1 MFPLEMILSEV
12 VVWLMQETEGA
23 PQSPEKQE
31 KEKVSPIQMEGITT
45 IMSEEFHDQFIAAH
59 ERKNTERDAM
69 PAAIELA
76 RLQKVYI
83 ESLLKIS
90 GGVDCPNFRTQEEA
104 DQWNKIVQDTM
115 FDDTAEGS
123 LAQKAKEKFPRMN
136 MNMRSEFSGA
146 TSVLTFMDL
155 WQDVYPEGARV
166 SMKVADGETDAIS
179 KIDLRVETAT
189 EILLVQLKTNP
200 VDDVGVAHVTE
211 LRDYFGGKVKSSH
224 VVKMLLEQR
233 RVRSE
238 EADKAK
244 KNSEYKAKAVSLAIV
259 DVPNMES
266 KLVNNVFGRINDP
279 EKRKELV
286 DKMRTLSEDKGLLP
300 KAKAA

>member
-1 MFPLEMILSEV
+1 
-12 VVWLMQETEGA
+12 MQETEGA

-31 KEKVSPIQMEGITT
+31 KEKVSPMQMEGITT

-104 DQWNKIVQDTM
+104 DQWNKIVQEAM
-115 FDDTAEGS
+115 FDKDEKGT
-123 LAQKAKEKFPRMN
+123 LAHKADEKFPHMD

-155 WQDVYPEGARV
+155 WQDIYPEGARV
-166 SMKVADGETDAIS
+166 SMQIADEETDARK
-179 KIDLRVETAT
+179 KIDLKVETDT
-189 EILLVQLKTNP
+189 QITLIQLKTNSVP
-200 VDDVGVAHVTE
+200 DGDVAVAHVDQI
-211 LRDYFGGKVKSSH
+211 RDYFGDKVKAAH
-224 VVKMLLEQR
+224 VAIMLTERMRLMK
-233 RVRSE
+233 E
-238 EADKAK
+238 EEK
-244 KNSEYKAKAVSLAIV
+244 KAVIDPEYHRKKIRVAIV
-259 DVPNMES
+259 DVPNIDT
-266 KLVNNVFGRINDP
+266 KVVGNVFGRINDP
-279 EKRKELV
+279 KKRKELV

>member
-1 MFPLEMILSEV
+1 MILSEV

-31 KEKVSPIQMEGITT
+31 KEKVSPMQMEGITT

-115 FDDTAEGS
+115 FDNTAEGS

-155 WQDVYPEGARV
+155 WQDVYPEGALV
-166 SMKVADGETDAIS
+166 SMNVADAVTDARK
-179 KIDLRVETAT
+179 KIDLEVRTDT
-189 EILLVQLKTNP
+189 QITLIQLKTNSVP
-200 VDDVGVAHVTE
+200 DGDVAVAHVDE
-211 LRDYFGGKVKSSH
+211 IRDYFGDKVKAAH
-224 VVKMLLEQR
+224 VAIMLTEKKRLILEEAAKAEKDPEYR
-233 RVRSE
+233 PKRVR
-238 EADKAK
+238 
-244 KNSEYKAKAVSLAIV
+244 VAIV
-259 DVPNMES
+259 DVPNIDT
-266 KLVNNVFGRINDP
+266 KVVGNVFGRINDP

>member
-1 MFPLEMILSEV
+1 
-12 VVWLMQETEGA
+12 MQETEGA

-31 KEKVSPIQMEGITT
+31 KEKVSPMQMEGITT
-45 IMSEEFHDQFIAAH
+45 IMSDEFHDQFIAAH

-76 RLQKVYI
+76 GLQKVYI

-104 DQWNKIVQDTM
+104 DQWNKIVQDAM
-115 FDDTAEGS
+115 FDNTAEGS

-166 SMKVADGETDAIS
+166 SMEVADAETDARR
-179 KIDLRVETAT
+179 KIDLKVETDT
-189 EILLVQLKTNP
+189 QITLIQLKTNSVP
-200 VDDVGVAHVTE
+200 DGDVAVAHVDE
-211 LRDYFGGKVKSSH
+211 IRDYFGDKVKSAH
-224 VVKMLLEQR
+224 VAIMLTEKKRLIL
-233 RVRSE
+233 E
-238 EADKAK
+238 EAAKAK
-244 KNSEYKAKAVSLAIV
+244 KDAGYRPKRVRVAIV
-259 DVPNMES
+259 DVPNIDTN
-266 KLVNNVFGRINDP
+266 VVGNVFGRINDP

-286 DKMRTLSEDKGLLP
+286 DKMRTLSEEKGLLP

>member
-1 MFPLEMILSEV
+1 MILSEV

-23 PQSPEKQE
+23 PQSPEQQE
-31 KEKVSPIQMEGITT
+31 KTQVSPVQMEGITT
-45 IMSEEFHDQFIAAH
+45 IMSEEFHDQFINAI
-59 ERKNTERDAM
+59 ESKNTERDAM

-90 GGVDCPNFRTQEEA
+90 GGVDCPNFGSQAEA
-104 DQWNKIVQDTM
+104 DTWNQIVQNAM
-115 FDDTAEGS
+115 FDEKAKGS
-123 LAQKAKEKFPRMN
+123 LAQKAGAEFPRMN

-155 WQDVYPEGARV
+155 WQDIYPEGARV
-166 SMKVADGETDAIS
+166 SIEVADAETDARR
-179 KIDLRVETAT
+179 KIDLKVKTDT
-189 EILLVQLKTNP
+189 QITLIQLKTNSVP
-200 VDDVGVAHVTE
+200 DGDVAVAHVDE
-211 LRDYFGGKVKSSH
+211 IRDYFGDKVKAAH
-224 VVKMLLEQR
+224 VAIMLTEKKRLVMEEAR
-233 RVRSE
+233 KAEMDPTYRPKRVR
-238 EADKAK
+238 
-244 KNSEYKAKAVSLAIV
+244 VAIV
-259 DVPNMES
+259 DVPNIDT
-266 KLVNNVFGRINDP
+266 KVVGNVFGRINDP